1 MMSAALSSAT
11 VNRGPAVYKAD
22 KLGLCVVLKN
32 VCYVADV
39 GFFSLAK
46 QLKTSR
52 SRPAAA
58 ATVLQEFA
66 CTILTVIR
74 NLWTAAVVV
83 IVALLPI
90 SGFVLNIQVPQKCF
104 KIWQWS
110 AIQVL
115 RFKSSTLTSMTSITT
130 YKKVTNIDIHM
141 PPKLRVCDQRNI
153 LAKRFKNMPYSTQ
166 RGKDKCASNQKL
178 GQNLGW
184 IWQVFESLEH
194 FVNHKL
200 WTWEECG
207 CRCLLL
213 F

>member
-1 MMSAALSSAT
+1 MMSAAFSSAT

-32 VCYVADV
+32 VCYVVDV

-83 IVALLPI
+83 ALLQI

-104 KIWQWS
+104 KIWQ
-110 AIQVL
+110 
-115 RFKSSTLTSMTSITT
+115 
-130 YKKVTNIDIHM
+130 
-141 PPKLRVCDQRNI
+141 
-153 LAKRFKNMPYSTQ
+153 
-166 RGKDKCASNQKL
+166 
-178 GQNLGW
+178 
-184 IWQVFESLEH
+184 
-194 FVNHKL
+194 
-200 WTWEECG
+200 
-207 CRCLLL
+207 
-213 F
+213 

>member
-1 MMSAALSSAT
+1 MMSAAFSSAT

-58 ATVLQEFA
+58 TVLQEFA

-83 IVALLPI
+83 ALLPI
-90 SGFVLNIQVPQKCF
+90 SGFVLNIQVPQK
-104 KIWQWS
+104 
-110 AIQVL
+110 
-115 RFKSSTLTSMTSITT
+115 
-130 YKKVTNIDIHM
+130 
-141 PPKLRVCDQRNI
+141 
-153 LAKRFKNMPYSTQ
+153 
-166 RGKDKCASNQKL
+166 
-178 GQNLGW
+178 
-184 IWQVFESLEH
+184 
-194 FVNHKL
+194 
-200 WTWEECG
+200 
-207 CRCLLL
+207 
-213 F
+213 